1 MALLGTSLSKNENMS
16 DRLDTM
22 TILLA
27 CLDAGSLSAGARQL
41 GMPLA
46 TVSRR
51 VADLEARIG
60 TRLVQRSA
68 RGLTPTDAGA
78 GYVAACRRIL
88 EDVAEA
94 ERIAAGEF
102 AVPSG
107 LLTLAAPIVFGR
119 MHVVP
124 VVSAFLR
131 TYPQIDVRLNQAD
144 RLVNLQ
150 EEHIDVAVRV
160 GHLPDSGLRARH
172 VGDVRWVCCA
182 APAYLSERGRPDSP
196 EALTQHDCISF
207 EGHMAT
213 DRWRFGR
220 GNAERQ
226 VPVRTRMVINTA
238 EAAIDAAAAG
248 VGVAR
253 ILSYQVAEAVRT
265 GRLELILRDDEP
277 DPMPVSILY
286 GGGLVPRK
294 VRAFV
299 DLAGPRLETALRRL
313 AG

>member
-1 MALLGTSLSKNENMS
+1 MS

-22 TILLA
+22 TILIA
-27 CLDAGSLSAGARQL
+27 CLDAGSLSAGARRL
-41 GMPLA
+41 GIPLA

-60 TRLVQRSA
+60 TRLVHRSA
-68 RGLTPTDAGA
+68 RGLTPTDAGE

-88 EDVAEA
+88 EDVDEA

-102 AVPSG
+102 TVPSG

-124 VVSAFLR
+124 VVSAFLK
-131 TYPQIDVRLNQAD
+131 TYPQIDVRLDQAD
-144 RLVNLQ
+144 SLVNLH
-150 EEHIDVAVRV
+150 EEHIDVAVRI
-160 GHLPDSGLRARH
+160 GHLPDSGLRARR

-182 APAYLSERGRPDSP
+182 SKAYLAEHGRPASAQ
-196 EALTQHDCISF
+196 ELTQHDCVSF
-207 EGHMAT
+207 AGHMAAGK
-213 DRWRFGR
+213 WRFGPR
-220 GNAERQ
+220 HSERQ
-226 VPVRTRMVINTA
+226 VLVRTRMVVNTA

-253 ILSYQVAEAVRT
+253 VLSYQVAEAVGT
-265 GRLELILRDDEP
+265 GRLELILRDEEP
-277 DPMPVSILY
+277 DPLPVNILY

-299 DLAGPRLETALRRL
+299 DFAGPPLETALTRL